1 VGFFKKIFKGIKK
14 VIKKVGKAIK
24 GVFKKV
30 GKFMGKIGIIGQI
43 GLALV
48 LPGIGQMLSAGLV
61 GATGT
66 GGLAGALSGFG
77 AVGKAAAGFI
87 KGAVNI
93 ASRTSNFFSSIT
105 DGVTKVLG
113 ETVGAAAKSLGV
125 TPESFIGKGLEK
137 VGIEVGSASWDGVWK
152 KTQTAFTDAIA
163 AGKNIFVPTA
173 DPSAVAGMIE
183 STTTQVQEGLQ
194 SQIDAATSFDV
205 TSPAGEVITTAPNL
219 DAFGP
224 VGEIDGIIYEAGPP
238 PSLLGAPTTQAA
250 PMPSAAPETITG
262 KITEGAKTLYEQGV
276 ERAKEAIVDA
286 PRQVVQAG
294 VTKAMQVA
302 GLTTVPEY
310 STNVTNIAVPTIDMG
325 STTDIGYGLTTP
337 SLQTYYDTY
346 GANYINSNP
355 YGQVAQLY
363 DVYGAAMKA
372 RGFA

>member
-1 VGFFKKIFKGIKK
+1 MGFFKKIFKGVKK
-14 VIKKVGKAIK
+14 VFKKVGKAIK

-66 GGLAGALSGFG
+66 GGLAGALSGLG
-77 AVGKAAAGFI
+77 TVGKAAAGFI

-137 VGIEVGSASWDGVWK
+137 VGIEVGSASWEKVWGT
-152 KTQTAFTDAIA
+152 TQTAFTDAVSKGA
-163 AGKNIFVPTA
+163 NIFTGKLDA
-173 DPSAVAGMIE
+173 QAAEALATSA
-183 STTTQVQEGLQ
+183 TTQVQEGLQ
-194 SQIDAATSFDV
+194 AKLDPTIGRSPVSTAAYDTAAEQLRQETLETTF
-205 TSPAGEVITTAPNL
+205 GE
-219 DAFGP
+219 
-224 VGEIDGIIYEAGPP
+224 
-238 PSLLGAPTTQAA
+238 SLLSPTDALQEVTVTAQKVPTTYT
-250 PMPSAAPETITG
+250 PPTFTEKMVETG
-262 KITEGAKTLYEQGV
+262 KEVFDLGV
-276 ERAKEAIVDA
+276 ERAKEAATDI

-294 VTKAMQVA
+294 ATKAMQAV
-302 GLTTVPEY
+302 GLADVPEY
-310 STNVTNIAVPTIDMG
+310 SYTQYSVNVPTIDMG

-372 RGFA
+372 RGFG

>member
-87 KGAVNI
+87 KGAVNL

-105 DGVTKVLG
+105 DGVGKILG
-113 ETVGAAAKSLGV
+113 ETIGAVANKIPGLGE
-125 TPESFIGKGLEK
+125 TLKTITGGKLDITSK
-137 VGIEVGSASWDGVWK
+137 TFGSAWDA
-152 KTQTAFTDAIA
+152 TQTAFTDAVA

-173 DPSAVAGMIE
+173 DPSAVSAMIE
-183 STTTQVQEGLQ
+183 STTTPVQEGLQ
-194 SQIDAATSFDV
+194 AQIDPTIGQPPVSTAAFD
-205 TSPAGEVITTAPNL
+205 TAAEQLRQETLETT
-219 DAFGP
+219 FSS
-224 VGEIDGIIYEAGPP
+224 E
-238 PSLLGAPTTQAA
+238 SLLGQAPTPVQPTAA
-250 PMPSAAPETITG
+250 PITTGVPDYVAPETFTEKMVETG
-262 KITEGAKTLYEQGV
+262 KEVFDVGV
-276 ERAKEAIVDA
+276 ARAKEAATDI

-294 VTKAMQVA
+294 ATKAMQAV
-302 GLTTVPEY
+302 GLADVPEY
-310 STNVTNIAVPTIDMG
+310 SYSQYSVNVPAIDMG

-346 GANYINSNP
+346 GANYIASNP
-355 YGQVAQLY
+355 YGQAAQLY
-363 DVYGAAMKA
+363 DVYGEAMKA
-372 RGFA
+372 RGFG

>member
-1 VGFFKKIFKGIKK
+1 MGFFKKIFKGVKK
-14 VIKKVGKAIK
+14 VFKKIGKAIK

-30 GKFMGKIGIIGQI
+30 GKFMDKIGIIGQI

-66 GGLAGALSGFG
+66 GGLAGALSGLG
-77 AVGKAAAGFI
+77 TVGKAAAGFI

-113 ETVGAAAKSLGV
+113 ETIGAVANKVPGLGE
-125 TPESFIGKGLEK
+125 TLKTITGGRLDITSKTF
-137 VGIEVGSASWDGVWK
+137 GSAWEA
-152 KTQTAFTDAIA
+152 TQTAFTDAVA

-194 SQIDAATSFDV
+194 SQIDPTIGQPPVSTAAFD
-205 TSPAGEVITTAPNL
+205 TAAEQLRQETLETTFGESLLGPAPAQAQTTAP
-219 DAFGP
+219 
-224 VGEIDGIIYEAGPP
+224 I
-238 PSLLGAPTTQAA
+238 TTGV
-250 PMPSAAPETITG
+250 PDYVAPETFTEKMAETG
-262 KITEGAKTLYEQGV
+262 KEVFDIGIS
-276 ERAKEAIVDA
+276 RAKEAAQDI

-294 VTKAMQVA
+294 ATKAMQAV
-302 GLTTVPEY
+302 GLADVPEY
-310 STNVTNIAVPTIDMG
+310 SYSQYSVNVPSIDMG

>member
-1 VGFFKKIFKGIKK
+1 MGFFKKIFKGIKK

-87 KGAVNI
+87 KGAVNL

-105 DGVTKVLG
+105 DGVGKILG
-113 ETVGAAAKSLGV
+113 ETIGAVANKIPKLGE
-125 TPESFIGKGLEK
+125 TLLDLTGGKIDITQKTFGT
-137 VGIEVGSASWDGVWK
+137 AWDA
-152 KTQTAFTDAIA
+152 TQQAVFDVAQ

-173 DPSAVAGMIE
+173 DPSAVSAMIE
-183 STTTQVQEGLQ
+183 STTTPVQEGLE
-194 SQIDAATSFDV
+194 SQIEAATSFDV

-219 DAFGP
+219 DPFGP

-250 PMPSAAPETITG
+250 PVPPAAPETITG

-276 ERAKEAIVDA
+276 ERAKEAVVDA

-294 VTKAMQVA
+294 VTKFMQA
-302 GLTTVPEY
+302 TGLETVPEY

-325 STTDIGYGLTTP
+325 STTDIGYALTTP

-346 GANYINSNP
+346 GANYIASNP
-355 YGQVAQLY
+355 YGQAAQLY
-363 DVYGAAMKA
+363 DVYGEAMKA

>member
-14 VIKKVGKAIK
+14 VFKKVGKAIK

-93 ASRTSNFFSSIT
+93 ASRTSNFFSTIT
-105 DGVTKVLG
+105 DGVGKVLG
-113 ETVGAAAKSLGV
+113 ETIGAVANKIPGLGE
-125 TPESFIGKGLEK
+125 TLKTITGGRLDITSKTF
-137 VGIEVGSASWDGVWK
+137 GSAWDA
-152 KTQTAFTDAIA
+152 TQTAFTDAVA

-194 SQIDAATSFDV
+194 SQIDPTIGQPPVSTAAFDTAAEQLRQETLETTFGESLLSPTDALQEVTVAAQKVPETYTAPTFTEKMVETGKEVFDV
-205 TSPAGEVITTAPNL
+205 
-219 DAFGP
+219 
-224 VGEIDGIIYEAGPP
+224 
-238 PSLLGAPTTQAA
+238 
-250 PMPSAAPETITG
+250 
-262 KITEGAKTLYEQGV
+262 GV
-276 ERAKEAIVDA
+276 ARAKEAAKDI
-286 PRQVVQAG
+286 PKQVVQAG
-294 VTKAMQVA
+294 ATKAMQAV
-302 GLTTVPEY
+302 GLADVPQY
-310 STNVTNIAVPTIDMG
+310 SYAQYSVNVPTIDMG

-346 GANYINSNP
+346 GANYIASNS
-355 YGQVAQLY
+355 YGKAAQLY
-363 DVYGAAMKA
+363 DVYGEAMKA
-372 RGFA
+372 RGFG